1 MLSAPFIIYGAVAV
15 VIFIFPFWVSTF
27 FVVLLDSVAT
37 LASVKSFV
45 GVAVE
50 NLSTSA
56 VPSLTIDFA
65 FNIELLFAA
74 LT

>member
-15 VIFIFPFWVSTF
+15 VVFILPFWVSIF
-27 FVVLLDSVAT
+27 LVVLLDSVAT
-37 LASVKSFV
+37 LTSVKSFV
-45 GVAVE
+45 GEVVA
-50 NLSTSA
+50 NLSTSV

>member
-1 MLSAPFIIYGAVAV
+1 MAV
-15 VIFIFPFWVSTF
+15 VVFILPFWVSTF

-37 LASVKSFV
+37 LTSVKSFV
-45 GVAVE
+45 GVLVA

-65 FNIELLFAA
+65 FKIELLFAA

>member
-15 VIFIFPFWVSTF
+15 VVFILLFWVSTF

-37 LASVKSFV
+37 FASVKSFV
-45 GVAVE
+45 GAVVA

-65 FNIELLFAA
+65 FNIELLFAE